1 MSTNATGS
9 LLIDLFS
16 EEIPARMQKTAA
28 QDFARLL
35 NEALKDEGLATA
47 TAQVWYAPRHLAVRI
62 DGIPT
67 AQADRTEERR
77 GPREGAPEQAVAGF
91 LSANGL
97 ETLDQAELRETPKGN
112 FYFAARHVQGQQTLD
127 LLPGL
132 IEAAIRD
139 LSWPK
144 SMRWG
149 RGTFRWVRPLHRIV
163 ALFGES
169 VVSGSLDLGN
179 GVSLPFGNETEGH
192 RFSGPG
198 AVALAQ
204 PEDFVDALRTA
215 FVVVDPVERSEA
227 ILAGARA
234 AAKEVGCSLIE
245 DAGLLAE
252 VTGLVE
258 WPTIVRGSIPQRF
271 MAVPKEVLV
280 LSMKEHQ
287 KYFALQQP
295 DGSLAPFFLT
305 VADGHRPAETF
316 TRIAEGNERVLAA
329 RLSDAEFFWNQD
341 RQQSLSSRVPALSSI
356 VFHAKLGTVGDRLD
370 RLSPLAVWLS
380 QHIPGADRD
389 AARTAARLSKADLT
403 TGMVGEFPELQ
414 GVMGAYYARHDG
426 ESDAVAAAVAEHYSP
441 LGPNDDCPAAPLSV
455 AVALADKIDALVGF
469 WRIDERPTGSKDP
482 FALRRAALGVVRLMV
497 ENGLRV
503 PLLAAFAEAES
514 LYSGLGGVGVR
525 SNVGSD
531 LLAFIAD
538 RMKVSLKDR
547 GLRHDWIAAVF
558 EAGTTMDDDLV
569 RVTQRVEAL
578 RDFVGTDAGIDL
590 LAGYRRAANILR
602 AEEKKATDGLQ
613 LGLVDPALFQDEAER
628 ALHAALSRSGAENRL
643 AAEDYAGTFAEL
655 AGLRAPI
662 DTFFEGVMVNA
673 DAAQVRENR
682 LALLSQFI
690 ASVDKVVRL
699 SVLEG

>member
-1 MSTNATGS
+1 
-9 LLIDLFS
+9 
-16 EEIPARMQKTAA
+16 
-28 QDFARLL
+28 
-35 NEALKDEGLATA
+35 
-47 TAQVWYAPRHLAVRI
+47 
-62 DGIPT
+62 
-67 AQADRTEERR
+67 
-77 GPREGAPEQAVAGF
+77 
-91 LSANGL
+91 
-97 ETLDQAELRETPKGN
+97 
-112 FYFAARHVQGQQTLD
+112 
-127 LLPGL
+127 
-132 IEAAIRD
+132 
-139 LSWPK
+139 
-144 SMRWG
+144 
-149 RGTFRWVRPLHRIV
+149 
-163 ALFGES
+163 
-169 VVSGSLDLGN
+169 
-179 GVSLPFGNETEGH
+179 
-192 RFSGPG
+192 
-198 AVALAQ
+198 
-204 PEDFVDALRTA
+204 
-215 FVVVDPVERSEA
+215 
-227 ILAGARA
+227 
-234 AAKEVGCSLIE
+234 
-245 DAGLLAE
+245 
-252 VTGLVE
+252 
-258 WPTIVRGSIPQRF
+258 
-271 MAVPKEVLV
+271 
-280 LSMKEHQ
+280 
-287 KYFALQQP
+287 
-295 DGSLAPFFLT
+295 
-305 VADGHRPAETF
+305 
-316 TRIAEGNERVLAA
+316 
-329 RLSDAEFFWNQD
+329 
-341 RQQSLSSRVPALSSI
+341 
-356 VFHAKLGTVGDRLD
+356 
-370 RLSPLAVWLS
+370 
-380 QHIPGADRD
+380 
-389 AARTAARLSKADLT
+389 
-403 TGMVGEFPELQ
+403 
-414 GVMGAYYARHDG
+414 
-426 ESDAVAAAVAEHYSP
+426 
-441 LGPNDDCPAAPLSV
+441 
-455 AVALADKIDALVGF
+455 
-469 WRIDERPTGSKDP
+469 
-482 FALRRAALGVVRLMV
+482 MV